1 MPELQEAGIFLF
13 KKSCKPIAATQGNN
27 IIVQQFTGE

>member
-1 MPELQEAGIFLF
+1 MPELQEAGIFHV
-13 KKSCKPIAATQGNN
+13 KKSCEPVAATQGNA